1 MWCVQRPRD
10 NDRGLERSAHRT
22 SRSDG
27 LERVRALSRA
37 MRVLAVIEAPRERIR
52 AIINRQ
58 PLLEQLFDRGWMT
71 LVALESQDGAF
82 YQYDG
87 LNGWTL
93 IHEGRMISLTLHL
106 MKEIK
111 IVVQGEHAK
120 FVTDLLDRV
129 GATGYTIINNVSGKG
144 HHGFHEGHLLFN
156 DTSSQVIVFTV
167 VPEER
172 VEPILAGL
180 GPLFNKHSG
189 AMFVTDVAVSRR
201 EHFAAK

>member
-1 MWCVQRPRD
+1 
-10 NDRGLERSAHRT
+10 
-22 SRSDG
+22 
-27 LERVRALSRA
+27 
-37 MRVLAVIEAPRERIR
+37 
-52 AIINRQ
+52 
-58 PLLEQLFDRGWMT
+58 
-71 LVALESQDGAF
+71 
-82 YQYDG
+82 
-87 LNGWTL
+87 
-93 IHEGRMISLTLHL
+93 MISLTLHP

-120 FVTDLLDRV
+120 FITDLLDRV

-189 AMFVTDVAVSRR
+189 TMFVTDVAVSRR
-201 EHFAAK
+201 EHFVVK